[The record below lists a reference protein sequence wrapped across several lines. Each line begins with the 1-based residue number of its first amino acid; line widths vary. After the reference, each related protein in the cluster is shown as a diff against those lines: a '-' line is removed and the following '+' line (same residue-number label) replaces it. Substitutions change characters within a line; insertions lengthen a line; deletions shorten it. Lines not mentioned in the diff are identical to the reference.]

1 MIAKQ
6 GTSKEEQVH
15 LVFEYLVFRV
25 SQPSMSFSPIC
36 VHAENVKLDC
46 LPSLTHPPPSTV
58 HTVCTYAIII
68 AAETKK
74 LLFSQQTPAPNS
86 SQQTMDAMEK
96 GSERQRERDYRGR
109 EGDRGADDH
118 VIHI

>member
-1 MIAKQ
+1 M
-6 GTSKEEQVH
+6 TSKEEQDH
-15 LVFEYLVFRV
+15 LIFEYLVFRV
-25 SQPSMSFSPIC
+25 SQPYMNFSPIC
-36 VHAENVKLDC
+36 VRAENVNLDC
-46 LPSLTHPPPSTV
+46 LPSLNHPPPSTV
-58 HTVCTYAIII
+58 DKVCTYAIII

-96 GSERQRERDYRGR
+96 GSERQRERLQR
-109 EGDRGADDH
+109 EIGIDRGADDH